1 MNREDVF
8 IISKNIYRQTQMF
21 SSKPNILSQC
31 QFNARG
37 VFQYPTY
44 IPITSS
50 NQDVFSITNIF
61 TYTII
66 YSNQGVFLRN
76 KYLSTLQFSNQD
88 ASSISNI
95 YQHRGVVLNKKH
107 VHIIYVK
114 HGVVLNNK
122 HVHIIYV
129 KHGVVLNNKHMHIIY
144 VKHGVVLNNKHVHII
159 YVKHGVVL
167 NTKY

>member
-66 YSNQGVFLRN
+66 YSNHRVSHRLYAHVCYLEQHHVSHRLYAHVFYLEQHHGVDICLILKKHLGSRIVM
-76 KYLSTLQFSNQD
+76 Y
-88 ASSISNI
+88 SNI
-95 YQHRGVVLNKKH
+95 CF
-107 VHIIYVK
+107 
-114 HGVVLNNK
+114 
-122 HVHIIYV
+122 
-129 KHGVVLNNKHMHIIY
+129 
-144 VKHGVVLNNKHVHII
+144 
-159 YVKHGVVL
+159 
-167 NTKY
+167 

>member
-1 MNREDVF
+1 M
-8 IISKNIYRQTQMF
+8 Y

-31 QFNARG
+31 QFNARV

-66 YSNQGVFLRN
+66 YSNQGVFLKN

-95 YQHRGVVLNKKH
+95 YQHRGVVLN
-107 VHIIYVK
+107 
-114 HGVVLNNK
+114 NK
-122 HVHIIYV
+122 HVHYLEQHPVSHRLYAYV
-129 KHGVVLNNKHMHIIY
+129 CYLEQH
-144 VKHGVVLNNKHVHII
+144 HVSHRL
-159 YVKHGVVL
+159 YAHVCYLEQHHVSHRL
-167 NTKY
+167 YAHAC